1 MRAIDPVLVERWS
14 LDNQKMDSAGN
25 RKMAAKTHFGK
36 QTLEQHYAEV
46 LDAQEFHRI
55 KEFVAACR
63 RQWPGAMIVLR
74 PDGAPMG
81 ANVPSNL
88 KTAPG
93 AKKDD

>member
-1 MRAIDPVLVERWS
+1 MTTFSEGAVRQARASSRTP
-14 LDNQKMDSAGN
+14 
-25 RKMAAKTHFGK
+25 
-36 QTLEQHYAEV
+36 EQRRAEM
-46 LDAQEFHRI
+46 LDAQQFDRI

-63 RQWPGAMIVLR
+63 RQWPGAVIVLR

-81 ANVPSNL
+81 ANGPSNL

>member
-1 MRAIDPVLVERWS
+1 MPA
-14 LDNQKMDSAGN
+14 KN
-25 RKMAAKTHFGK
+25 RFGK
-36 QTLEQHYAEV
+36 QTAEQRYAET
-46 LDAQEFHRI
+46 LDAQEFDRI

-63 RQWPGAMIVLR
+63 RQWPGAVIVLR

-93 AKKDD
+93 AKRDD